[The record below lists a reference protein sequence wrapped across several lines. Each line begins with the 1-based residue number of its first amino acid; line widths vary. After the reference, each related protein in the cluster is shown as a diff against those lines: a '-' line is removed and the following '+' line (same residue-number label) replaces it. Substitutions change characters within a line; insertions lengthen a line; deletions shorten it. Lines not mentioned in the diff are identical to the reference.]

1 MRFEELIALLLL
13 AVPLIWLIGFV
24 GFAFVK
30 MSIKLNKKTAGIKE
44 LPSEKFEKPLLG
56 NSDKHLNEGKSD
68 ERMLEVKEGEVDTP
82 VIDMDNKKYYQ
93 NLGDK
98 LRQDENN
105 KMLAKMTD
113 DQSAEK
119 KMNFETSK
127 AGEQAKQRKIDKEA
141 RNQRMLDKLKGYRI
155 KRKIAKKAA
164 KKNIQLDEK
173 MIEKIK
179 LRALAGKMR

>member
-1 MRFEELIALLLL
+1 MAFIKKICRYRKKTNKTSGILSDDDEKLLL
-13 AVPLIWLIGFV
+13 GD
-24 GFAFVK
+24 
-30 MSIKLNKKTAGIKE
+30 
-44 LPSEKFEKPLLG
+44 SE
-56 NSDKHLNEGKSD
+56 DHLNEGKED
-68 ERMLEVKEGEVDTP
+68 ERKFEIGDSEMERP
-82 VIDMDNKKYYQ
+82 IIDIDSRQYYQ

-98 LRQDENN
+98 LKQDEAAE
-105 KMLAKMTD
+105 MLSKAADESRT
-113 DQSAEK
+113 K
-119 KMNFETSK
+119 KLNFKSSK
-127 AGEQAKQRKIDKEA
+127 AGEQAKQRQIDKEA

>member
-1 MRFEELIALLLL
+1 MRFEELIAFLLL
-13 AVPLIWLIGFV
+13 AVPFIWFIGFV
-24 GFAFVK
+24 GFTFVK
-30 MSIKLNKKTAGIKE
+30 MSIKLNKKTARVME

-56 NSDKHLNEGKSD
+56 NSDKHLNDGKSD
-68 ERMLEVKEGEVDTP
+68 ERMFEVKEGEVDTP
-82 VIDMDNKKYYQ
+82 VIDTDNKKYYQ

-105 KMLAKMTD
+105 EMLAKMTD
-113 DQSAEK
+113 DKFSEK

-127 AGEQAKQRKIDKEA
+127 AGEQAKQRQIA
-141 RNQRMLDKLKGYRI
+141 REERNKRMLDKLKGYRI
-155 KRKIAKKAA
+155 KRKIAKRAA

-179 LRALAGKMR
+179 RRALAGKMR